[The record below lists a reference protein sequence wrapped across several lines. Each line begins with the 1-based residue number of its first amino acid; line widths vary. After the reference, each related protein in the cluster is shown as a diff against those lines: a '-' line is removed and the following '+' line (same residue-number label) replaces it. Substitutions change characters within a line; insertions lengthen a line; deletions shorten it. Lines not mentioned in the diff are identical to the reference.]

1 MREMSTIIDIGLPD
15 ISEDIIEQLAEECE
29 VQVSDFIKNKVP
41 EKSLDVL
48 FITCSLNL
56 QNGQLDVNL
65 DIDISQA
72 FDTGHDLDDLLQEA
86 VDCGVEWLEKKLME
100 MKGK

>member
-1 MREMSTIIDIGLPD
+1 MSIIIDIGLPD

-29 VQVSDFIKNKVP
+29 VQVTEFIKSKVP
-41 EKSLDVL
+41 EKSVGTL
-48 FITCSLNL
+48 FVTCSLNL
-56 QNGQLDVNL
+56 LDGQLDVNI

-72 FDTGHDLDDLLQEA
+72 FDTGKDLDDLLQEA
-86 VDCGVEWLEKKLME
+86 IDCGVEWLEKKLME

>member
-1 MREMSTIIDIGLPD
+1 MTAIIDIGLPD

-41 EKSLDVL
+41 EKSLDIL

-56 QNGQLDVNL
+56 TDGQLDVNL

>member
-29 VQVSDFIKNKVP
+29 IQVSDFIKNKIP

-72 FDTGHDLDDLLQEA
+72 FDTGYDLDDLLQEA

>member
-1 MREMSTIIDIGLPD
+1 MREMSIVLDIGLPD
-15 ISEDIIEQLAEECE
+15 ISEEIIEQLAEECE
-29 VQVSDFIKNKVP
+29 VQVTDFIKSKVP
-41 EKSLDVL
+41 EKSIEAL
-48 FITCSLNL
+48 FVTCSLNL
-56 QNGQLDVNL
+56 LDGQLDVNL

-86 VDCGVEWLEKKLME
+86 MDCGVEWLEKKLME

>member
-1 MREMSTIIDIGLPD
+1 MREMSIIIDIGLPD

-56 QNGQLDVNL
+56 LDGQLDVNL

-72 FDTGHDLDDLLQEA
+72 FDTGHDLDTLLQEA

>member
-86 VDCGVEWLEKKLME
+86 MDCGVEWLEKKLME

>member
-1 MREMSTIIDIGLPD
+1 MREMSIIIDIGLPD

-29 VQVSDFIKNKVP
+29 VQVTEFIKNKVP
-41 EKSLDVL
+41 EKSMDVL
-48 FITCSLNL
+48 FVTCSLNL
-56 QNGQLDVNL
+56 LDGQLDVNL

-86 VDCGVEWLEKKLME
+86 VDC
-100 MKGK
+100 

>member
-1 MREMSTIIDIGLPD
+1 MSDMSVVIDIGLPD
-15 ISEDIIEQLAEECE
+15 ISEELIEQLAEECE
-29 VQVSDFIKNKVP
+29 VQVTDFIKSKLS
-41 EKSLDVL
+41 EKSIDAL
-48 FITCSLNL
+48 FVTCSLNL
-56 QNGQLDVNL
+56 SEGQLDVNL

-86 VDCGVEWLEKKLME
+86 MDCGVEWLEKKLME

>member
-1 MREMSTIIDIGLPD
+1 VREMSTIIDIGLPD
-15 ISEDIIEQLAEECE
+15 ISEDIIEELAEECE

-41 EKSLDVL
+41 EKSLDIL

-56 QNGQLDVNL
+56 LDGQLDVNL
-65 DIDISQA
+65 DINISQA
-72 FDTGHDLDDLLQEA
+72 FDTGHDLDDLLMEA
-86 VDCGVEWLEKKLME
+86 VDCGVEWLETKLME

>member
-1 MREMSTIIDIGLPD
+1 VREMSSIIDIGLPD
-15 ISEDIIEQLAEECE
+15 ISEDTIEQLAEECE
-29 VQVSDFIKNKVP
+29 VQVMEFIKTNVP
-41 EKSLDVL
+41 EKSMESL

-56 QNGQLDVNL
+56 VDGQLDVNI

-86 VDCGVEWLEKKLME
+86 VDSGVEWLEKKLME
-100 MKGK
+100 MKEK

>member
-1 MREMSTIIDIGLPD
+1 MRKMSTIIDIGLPD

-29 VQVSDFIKNKVP
+29 VQVSDFIKNKIQ

-56 QNGQLDVNL
+56 LDGQLDVNL

-72 FDTGHDLDDLLQEA
+72 FDTGHNLDDLLQEA
-86 VDCGVEWLEKKLME
+86 VDCGVEWLEKKLMG
-100 MKGK
+100 MRGK

>member
-1 MREMSTIIDIGLPD
+1 MSVIIDIGLPD

-29 VQVSDFIKNKVP
+29 VQVMEFIKSQVP
-41 EKSLDVL
+41 EKSLDSL

-56 QNGQLDVNL
+56 LDGQLDVNI

-86 VDCGVEWLEKKLME
+86 MDSGAEWLEKKLME

>member
-1 MREMSTIIDIGLPD
+1 MSIIIDIGLPD

-41 EKSLDVL
+41 EKSLDIL

-56 QNGQLDVNL
+56 LDGQLDVNL

-86 VDCGVEWLEKKLME
+86 VDCGVEWIEKKLME

>member
-1 MREMSTIIDIGLPD
+1 VREMSTIIDIGLPD

-56 QNGQLDVNL
+56 IDGQLDVNL

-72 FDTGHDLDDLLQEA
+72 FDTGHDLDDLLQKA
-86 VDCGVEWLEKKLME
+86 VDNGVEWLEKKLME

>member
-1 MREMSTIIDIGLPD
+1 VSEMSVFIDIGLPD

-29 VQVSDFIKNKVP
+29 VQVTDFIKRKIP
-41 EKSLDVL
+41 EKSVDTL
-48 FITCSLNL
+48 FVICSLNL
-56 QNGQLDVNL
+56 LDGQLDVNL

-72 FDTGHDLDDLLQEA
+72 YDTGHDLDDLLQEA
-86 VDCGVEWLEKKLME
+86 IDCGVEWLEKKLME

>member
-1 MREMSTIIDIGLPD
+1 MSVIIDIGLPD

-29 VQVSDFIKNKVP
+29 VQVTEFIKNKVP
-41 EKSLDVL
+41 EKSIDVL
-48 FITCSLNL
+48 FVTCSLNL
-56 QNGQLDVNL
+56 LDGQLDVNL

-86 VDCGVEWLEKKLME
+86 VDCGVEWIEKKLME
-100 MKGK
+100 MKEK

>member
-1 MREMSTIIDIGLPD
+1 MRKMSAIIDIGLPD

-29 VQVSDFIKNKVP
+29 SQVTEFIKGKIP
-41 EKSLDVL
+41 EKSIDTL
-48 FITCSLNL
+48 FVTCSLNL
-56 QNGQLDVNL
+56 LDGQLDVNL

-72 FDTGHDLDDLLQEA
+72 FDTGQDLDDLLQKA
-86 VDCGVEWLEKKLME
+86 IDCGVEWLEKKLME

>member
-1 MREMSTIIDIGLPD
+1 MSIIIDIGLPD

-29 VQVSDFIKNKVP
+29 VKVSDFIKNKVP

-56 QNGQLDVNL
+56 LDGQLDVNI
-65 DIDISQA
+65 DIDINQA

>member
-1 MREMSTIIDIGLPD
+1 MSTIIDIGLPD
-15 ISEDIIEQLAEECE
+15 LSEDIIEQLVEECE

-56 QNGQLDVNL
+56 LDGQLDVNL
-65 DIDISQA
+65 NIDISQA

>member
-1 MREMSTIIDIGLPD
+1 VSEMSVFIDIGLPD

-29 VQVSDFIKNKVP
+29 VRVTDFIKRKIP
-41 EKSLDVL
+41 EKSVDTL
-48 FITCSLNL
+48 FVTCSLNL
-56 QNGQLDVNL
+56 LDGQLDVNL

-72 FDTGHDLDDLLQEA
+72 YDTGHDLDDLLQEA
-86 VDCGVEWLEKKLME
+86 IDCGVEWLEKKLME

>member
-1 MREMSTIIDIGLPD
+1 MSIIIDIGLPD
-15 ISEDIIEQLAEECE
+15 ISEDTIEQLAEECE
-29 VQVSDFIKNKVP
+29 IQVMEFIKSQVP
-41 EKSLDVL
+41 EKSLDSL

-56 QNGQLDVNL
+56 LDGQLDVNI

-72 FDTGHDLDDLLQEA
+72 FDTGHNLDDLLQEA
-86 VDCGVEWLEKKLME
+86 MDSGVEWLEKKLME

>member
-1 MREMSTIIDIGLPD
+1 VREMSTIIDIGLPD

-41 EKSLDVL
+41 EKSLEVL

-56 QNGQLDVNL
+56 EDGQLDVNL

-86 VDCGVEWLEKKLME
+86 IDCGVEWLEKKLME

>member
-29 VQVSDFIKNKVP
+29 VQVSDFIKNKIP

>member
-1 MREMSTIIDIGLPD
+1 MSTIIDIGLPD
-15 ISEDIIEQLAEECE
+15 ISEDIIAQLAEECE

-56 QNGQLDVNL
+56 IDGQLDVNL

-72 FDTGHDLDDLLQEA
+72 FDTGRDLDDLLQKA

>member
-1 MREMSTIIDIGLPD
+1 MREMSIIIDIGLPD

-41 EKSLDVL
+41 EKSLDIL

-56 QNGQLDVNL
+56 LNGQLDVNL
-65 DIDISQA
+65 DIDIGQA
-72 FDTGHDLDDLLQEA
+72 FDTGHNLDDLLQES
-86 VDCGVEWLEKKLME
+86 VDCGVEWIEKKLME

>member
-1 MREMSTIIDIGLPD
+1 MSVIIDIGLPD

-29 VQVSDFIKNKVP
+29 VQVTEFIRSKVP
-41 EKSLDVL
+41 EKSIDTL
-48 FITCSLNL
+48 FVTCSLTL
-56 QNGQLDVNL
+56 LDGQLDVNI

-72 FDTGHDLDDLLQEA
+72 FDTGQDLDDLLQEA
-86 VDCGVEWLEKKLME
+86 IDCGVEWLEKKLME

>member
-1 MREMSTIIDIGLPD
+1 VSEMSVIIDIGLPD

-29 VQVSDFIKNKVP
+29 VQVTEFIKNKVP
-41 EKSLDVL
+41 EKSIDVL
-48 FITCSLNL
+48 FVTCSLNL
-56 QNGQLDVNL
+56 LDGQLDVNL

-72 FDTGHDLDDLLQEA
+72 FDTGHDLDDLLQET

-100 MKGK
+100 MKEK

>member
-1 MREMSTIIDIGLPD
+1 VSEMSAIINIGLPD

-29 VQVSDFIKNKVP
+29 VQVTEFIKSKVP
-41 EKSLDVL
+41 EKSVDTL
-48 FITCSLNL
+48 FVTCSLNL
-56 QNGQLDVNL
+56 LDGQLDVNI

-72 FDTGHDLDDLLQEA
+72 FDTGQDLDDLLQEA
-86 VDCGVEWLEKKLME
+86 IDCGVEWLEKKLME

>member
-1 MREMSTIIDIGLPD
+1 MSTIIDIGLPD
-15 ISEDIIEQLAEECE
+15 LSEDIIEQLAEECE

-56 QNGQLDVNL
+56 LDGQLDVNI

-72 FDTGHDLDDLLQEA
+72 FDTGHDIDDLLQEA